1 MKIGTFANAT
11 ELRYPGRSMIKET
24 PKTGEIR
31 YELEAE
37 GFRMTKLRSALLE
50 IFVHEVKPFSV
61 DEILTMLKKNDLPVH
76 KVTLYRELEV
86 LTKASVIRPI
96 HFHDQIL
103 RYESIAHGHHHHVV
117 CVNCKQNVDV
127 DVGDNFDEVERKIEK
142 KTKFTILRHSLE
154 FFGLCKNCASL

>member
-1 MKIGTFANAT
+1 
-11 ELRYPGRSMIKET
+11 MIKET

-50 IFVHEVKPFSV
+50 IFAHGEKPFSA
-61 DEILTMLKKNDLPVH
+61 DEILTVLKKNDLPVH

-86 LTKASVIRPI
+86 LAGASVIRPI
-96 HFHDQIL
+96 HLHDQIL
-103 RYESIAHGHHHHVV
+103 RYESVEHSHHHHVV
-117 CVNCKQNVDV
+117 CVKCKKIADV
-127 DVGDNFDEVERKIEK
+127 DVGDNFDAAERKIEK

-154 FFGLCKNCASL
+154 FFGLCNACSSASR